1 MCPCQTPLVLTL
13 QSKMVVN
20 SYKKYMNDMDIYFTT
35 DLCDDAE
42 VRMSENKFHYA
53 STIRAKEKRGG

>member
-1 MCPCQTPLVLTL
+1 
-13 QSKMVVN
+13 
-20 SYKKYMNDMDIYFTT
+20 MNDMDIYFTT